1 VGNRLS
7 WGTRKGSVNFKTTL
21 HYTVEA
27 LITRSRES
35 LEAHMAYV
43 CAFNQAEVE
52 WFEYWPIRFDKADG
66 YIVFEVEGRNKV
78 PIPEDGNVDQLKAAI
93 L

>member
-1 VGNRLS
+1 MGNRLS

-21 HYTVEA
+21 CYTVES

-35 LEAHMAYV
+35 LEAHMAYA
-43 CAFNQAEVE
+43 CEFGEAEVE
-52 WFEYWPIRFDKADG
+52 WFEYWPVGFDKSNG
-66 YIVFEVEGRNKV
+66 YVTFQVEGRNKV